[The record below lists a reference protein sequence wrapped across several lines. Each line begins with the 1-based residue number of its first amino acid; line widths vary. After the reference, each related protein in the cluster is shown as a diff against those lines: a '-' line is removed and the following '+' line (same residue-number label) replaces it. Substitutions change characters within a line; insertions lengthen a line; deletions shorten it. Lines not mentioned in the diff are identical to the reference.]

1 MPKCGQIRPLNM
13 LRYMGNIV
21 LKLLPK
27 KCLLRSQQFPN
38 YKREIWSR
46 VSTRRRKSLTNG
58 DNMKKIMSLSSLFAI
73 LLTLVVSAT
82 ALSAD
87 FPDMPNPTKTPGAL
101 CTNSPIRRYPE
112 GIVYCNRDVD
122 SRTKREIIKEYDQE
136 FGYRIEQMNRQDF
149 KIDHFIPLSI
159 GGGNSKDNLWPQH
172 KSVYTITDP
181 LEQALFDKI
190 SQGRIKQ
197 VEAIRVMKE
206 GKLNL
211 GRVPELIDYVNSL

>member
-1 MPKCGQIRPLNM
+1 
-13 LRYMGNIV
+13 
-21 LKLLPK
+21 
-27 KCLLRSQQFPN
+27 
-38 YKREIWSR
+38 
-46 VSTRRRKSLTNG
+46 
-58 DNMKKIMSLSSLFAI
+58 MKKTLSLSSLFVI
-73 LLTLVVSAT
+73 LLTLVVSVSAFAT
-82 ALSAD
+82 D
-87 FPDMPNPTKTPGAL
+87 FPDGPNPAKTPGSV

-112 GIVYCNRDVD
+112 GIVYCNRNVD

-136 FGYRIEQMNRQDF
+136 FGYHIGQMNRQDF

-159 GGGNSKDNLWPQH
+159 GGSNSKDNLWPQH

-190 SQGRIKQ
+190 SVGKIKQ
-197 VEAIRVMKE
+197 ADAIRIMRE